1 MFGLPITRT
10 QPALSIGNMGQLAVD
25 LLISS
30 SRARRVAYL
39 DEPSVLPCAGNDAF
53 GPDAVGD
60 LALALEGWVL
70 DPCCHSVLFLP
81 RILRTLSDL
90 LLAFLML
97 PVSLFHEHQLFDE
110 IY

>member
-1 MFGLPITRT
+1 V
-10 QPALSIGNMGQLAVD
+10 GQLAVD

-30 SRARRVAYL
+30 SRAKRVAYL

-70 DPCCHSVLFLP
+70 DYSWLPCAVPTVCLMNCVTGVALLLVLSVLV
-81 RILRTLSDL
+81 LS
-90 LLAFLML
+90 AYQ
-97 PVSLFHEHQLFDE
+97 VFDE
-110 IY
+110 MF

>member
-1 MFGLPITRT
+1 MITFGLPITRP
-10 QPALSIGNMGQLAVD
+10 QPALSIGNVGQLAVD

-30 SRARRVAYL
+30 ARARRVAYL

-70 DPCCHSVLFLP
+70 DPCCHSVLFIP
-81 RILRTLSDL
+81 
-90 LLAFLML
+90 
-97 PVSLFHEHQLFDE
+97 PV
-110 IY
+110 